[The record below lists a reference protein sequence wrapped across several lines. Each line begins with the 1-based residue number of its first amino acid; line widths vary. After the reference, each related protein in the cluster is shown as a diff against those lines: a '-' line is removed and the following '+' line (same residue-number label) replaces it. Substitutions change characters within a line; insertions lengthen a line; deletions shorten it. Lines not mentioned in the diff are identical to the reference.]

1 MYQSGFSGFLA
12 SSCCSLV
19 SGFEAENSARRTF
32 LTTGRTFLITG
43 WSLADLSLEVGLP
56 VDTLERDDW
65 VDFWVSTSASFSPL
79 SASLF
84 LLLGVVLSSSV
95 GVVTCTSVELWF
107 VLFPLLLSLS
117 AALAL
122 VVTLVSA
129 LVVTLVP
136 APVVT
141 LVSAALATLAF
152 APKSRVIPNNTEAAP
167 TVNFLIPKCDWRSAA
182 SSILLIRL
190 FLDTIL
196 MPPSS

>member
-65 VDFWVSTSASFSPL
+65 VDFWVST